1 MTVYALP
8 FLLIWKLHQVALDA
22 RRKNRTGAYFAW
34 SAVAAVTGTLLFA
47 VGALLVFLFFYV
59 GAWWLALILAGVMI
73 TPIAG
78 PWLMR
83 HVLVPLG
90 AYRLAY
96 YVGYAARPGKD
107 PIAYG
112 LVCAGWALGADPTGT
127 GEVWISRR
135 RDARQPLGDAE
146 VVATAFISAARG
158 DADTARTLLRSVLL
172 LVEDHPTVREL
183 AGEWLAC
190 DAAERGAWPELADD
204 ARNARYPATPLTWFL
219 EGVAARR
226 TNDENAPTMREL
238 WARWLLAPKRR
249 ATREILVLASESAPA
264 RRESA
269 DDASTSTEMDAP
281 PPDRAPL
288 PRAIAAHLAF
298 NTGNPSASPLH
309 DPERREM
316 VAAFGATVRAWD
328 AALSDGATH
337 AWLARRALELDAP
350 LGAVD
355 KALREVASVATNDLA
370 RIADAAQLG
379 APASHG
385 PVGDAL
391 GRHLRHGRLDTLE
404 AGFTRWANRRTDGE
418 VHASIDEWREFVAL
432 KTAYTAAVEAGG
444 LDLRRLAF
452 PHAFSTGSNMAA
464 WLWNAR
470 NEYPLSHA
478 ISKWL
483 LSEALLVGDTEAIEL
498 GHRNCGLYVPTRDGE
513 PEKTNS
519 QD

>member
-1 MTVYALP
+1 MYALP

-34 SAVAAVTGTLLFA
+34 SALAAVTGTLIFLL
-47 VGALLVFLFFYV
+47 GAFLVYVFVYV
-59 GAWWLALILAGVMI
+59 GLWWFALIIVGVML

-78 PWLMR
+78 PWVIR
-83 HVLVPLG
+83 RVLVPLG

-96 YVGYAARPGKD
+96 YLGYAARPGKD

-112 LVCAGWALGADPTGT
+112 LACAGWALGADPTGT

-135 RDARQPLGDAE
+135 RDARQPLGDGE
-146 VVATAFISAARG
+146 VVATALIAAARG
-158 DADTARTLLRSVLL
+158 DSTTARTLLRSVLL
-172 LVEDHPTVREL
+172 LVEDHPSVREL

-190 DAAERGAWPELADD
+190 DAAERGAWRELADD
-204 ARNARYPATPLTWFL
+204 ARNARYPASPLTWFL

-226 TNDENAPTMREL
+226 IGEDNAPSTRGL
-238 WARWLLAPKRR
+238 TARWLLAPKRR
-249 ATREILVLASESAPA
+249 ATRELLALASETVPPRPAQPPDESTAPTTP
-264 RRESA
+264 A
-269 DDASTSTEMDAP
+269 DTG

-288 PRAIAAHLAF
+288 PRAIAAHLSF
-298 NTGNPSASPLH
+298 GSGSPSANGL
-309 DPERREM
+309 
-316 VAAFGATVRAWD
+316 GATVRAWD

-337 AWLARRALELDAP
+337 SWLARRALELDAP

-355 KALREVASVATNDLA
+355 RALREVATAVTNDLA

-379 APASHG
+379 APASQG

-404 AGFTRWANRRTDGE
+404 AGFTRWSNRRADGE
-418 VHASIDEWREFVAL
+418 AHAAIDEWREFVAL
-432 KTAYTAAVEAGG
+432 KSAYTAAVEAGG
-444 LDLRRLAF
+444 LELRRLAF

-470 NEYPLSHA
+470 NEYALSHA

-483 LSEALLVGDTEAIEL
+483 LAEALLVGDTEAIEL
-498 GHRNCGLYVPTRDGE
+498 GHRNCGLYVPTRSGDAA
-513 PEKTNS
+513 KTNS
-519 QD
+519 QS